1 VVRNVFDEIMAHP
14 EVPEAKPFRAY
25 EMVTAVPPLI
35 DEFTTRSEAKLKK

>member
-1 VVRNVFDEIMAHP
+1 MSFNKIMAHT

-35 DEFTTRSEAKLKK
+35 DEFITKTEAKLKK

>member
-1 VVRNVFDEIMAHP
+1 MSFNKIMAHP

-35 DEFTTRSEAKLKK
+35 DEFITKTEAKLKK